1 MTIEGT
7 TQNSCIKVSNQT
19 IKNEYN
25 ITLIVGVN
33 TFRVTQEYK
42 DSYML
47 DDGELLQVFK
57 KCKDL
62 GAYVT
67 TLAENG
73 HIVDKVSLSD
83 FY

>member
-1 MTIEGT
+1 
-7 TQNSCIKVSNQT
+7 
-19 IKNEYN
+19 
-25 ITLIVGVN
+25 
-33 TFRVTQEYK
+33 
-42 DSYML
+42 ML

>member
-1 MTIEGT
+1 MRLTIQSDNPEW
-7 TQNSCIKVSNQT
+7 IWYHVS
-19 IKNEYN
+19 
-25 ITLIVGVN
+25 IVGVN

-83 FY
+83 FH

>member
-1 MTIEGT
+1 
-7 TQNSCIKVSNQT
+7 
-19 IKNEYN
+19 
-25 ITLIVGVN
+25 
-33 TFRVTQEYK
+33 
-42 DSYML
+42 ML

-83 FY
+83 LHKLLNFTSTIQQYRSQYINFLCSPVNHVVGFLVE

>member
-1 MTIEGT
+1 MRLTIQSDNPEW
-7 TQNSCIKVSNQT
+7 IWYYVF
-19 IKNEYN
+19 I
-25 ITLIVGVN
+25 IGVN

-47 DDGELLQVFK
+47 DDGELLQVLK
-57 KCKDL
+57 KCKEL

>member
-1 MTIEGT
+1 M
-7 TQNSCIKVSNQT
+7 
-19 IKNEYN
+19 
-25 ITLIVGVN
+25 N

-47 DDGELLQVFK
+47 DDGELLQVLK
-57 KCKDL
+57 KCKEL